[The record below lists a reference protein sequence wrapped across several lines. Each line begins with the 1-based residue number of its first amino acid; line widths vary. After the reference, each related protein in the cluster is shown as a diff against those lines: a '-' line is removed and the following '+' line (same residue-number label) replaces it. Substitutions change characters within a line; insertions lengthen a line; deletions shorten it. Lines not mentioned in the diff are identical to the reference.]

1 MVCKSKNQ
9 RELTRL
15 MLYTTLTGH
24 ECPCSSLGGRI
35 FGAQGLKLFE
45 QSFCHPAGSGT
56 RRFRL
61 EIGNFNARSL
71 RLLARTVTAAQ
82 GFAARVDIKCTV
94 NFCSRHF
101 RATLGIFPGD
111 STHLTKIE
119 EAKGGGASLDSL
131 SVRCLSS
138 YLFFPPV

>member
-1 MVCKSKNQ
+1 MVCKSKNP

-15 MLYTTLTGH
+15 MLYTSLTGH
-24 ECPCSSLGGRI
+24 ECPSSSLGGRI
-35 FGAQGLKLFE
+35 FGAQGLELFE

-56 RRFRL
+56 RSFRL

-71 RLLARTVTAAQ
+71 RLLPRTLSSAQ
-82 GFAARVDIKCTV
+82 RFAVRVDIKRTMKFCT
-94 NFCSRHF
+94 RHF

-111 STHLTKIE
+111 STHLTRIG